1 MEYIITGQDW
11 GDPIDTVTVSTE
23 DEAID
28 AVFAIRDKHPGAI
41 ISINGGPT
49 IDLSQDFELFGKEYA

>member
-1 MEYIITGQDW
+1 MEYTITGQDW
-11 GDPIDTVTVSTE
+11 GDPIDTVTVNTQ

-41 ISINGGPT
+41 IRINDGPD
-49 IDLSQDFELFGKEYA
+49 IDLAHDFELFCKEYA